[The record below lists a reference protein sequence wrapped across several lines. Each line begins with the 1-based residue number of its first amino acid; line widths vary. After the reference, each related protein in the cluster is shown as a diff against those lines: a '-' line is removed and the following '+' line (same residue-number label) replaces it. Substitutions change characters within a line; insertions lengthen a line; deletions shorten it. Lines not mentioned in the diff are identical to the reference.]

1 MRQKFEQQLSLG
13 VVPIT
18 EVRIS
23 LKSRD
28 ELPPVLAGL
37 QYIFSN
43 PDLNEKVFDL
53 LEKKVCGGKK
63 KTGRK
68 GMDLW
73 EMFVLATVRLTLDIN
88 YDRLLYVANHDSLVR
103 QIMGIHYPD
112 YQFKEGKEYS
122 MQTIRDNVTLLDEQ
136 TINEINQLVV
146 EAGHRLVK
154 KKRDLVLEVK
164 ADTYVFETNVHFPT
178 DLGLLWDSGRKCI
191 DTLNK
196 LRDTFGL
203 EGWRKGSFWRAELKK
218 AFRQS
223 GRACYRGSVN
233 RQKRL
238 EEAVSQYLRI
248 AEELSKKI
256 DDFLPSID
264 LLPGDVMNQLVIQF
278 LKTDLIGYQKYLL
291 KFMDQVKRRLLRE
304 EKIPTEEKIYS
315 IFEEHTEWLAKGK
328 IGKNVELGHKIAVAT
343 DQFQFIIFHK
353 VIENQHDTELTLDLA
368 REVTQRYNV
377 QSMSFDKGFY
387 SAENKTELKKII
399 PMAILPKRGKRNQ
412 AETEE
417 ERSKEFRKLKN
428 SHSAIESNINQ
439 LEHHGLNRC
448 PDKGLKNYKTYVAIG
463 VLSYNLHRLGDLL
476 IAAKRK
482 QEEKD
487 RSRIAA

>member
-1 MRQKFEQQLSLG
+1 MRQRFEQQLSLG
-13 VVPIT
+13 FVPIS

-43 PDLNEKVFDL
+43 PELNAKVFSI
-53 LEKKVCGGKK
+53 LEQKVCSGKK
-63 KTGRK
+63 NTGRK

-88 YDRLLYVANHDSLVR
+88 FDRLLHVANNDMLVR
-103 QIMGIHYPD
+103 QIMGIHYQ
-112 YQFKEGKEYS
+112 YKTGKEYS
-122 MQTIRDNVTLLDEQ
+122 MQTIRDNLKLLDEE
-136 TINEINQLVV
+136 TINEINRLVV

-191 DTLNK
+191 ATLNK
-196 LRDTFGL
+196 FKGAFGL
-203 EGWRKGSFWRAELKK
+203 EGWRKGSFWRTELKN

-223 GRACYRGSVN
+223 SRACYRGAANKPGRIVESVS
-233 RQKRL
+233 K
-238 EEAVSQYLRI
+238 YLSL
-248 AEELSKKI
+248 AKQLSDKI
-256 DDFLPSID
+256 DGFMPYID
-264 LLPGDVMNQLVIQF
+264 LLGTDLVSQLAVQS
-278 LKTDLIGYQKYLL
+278 LKIELIGYQKYLL
-291 KFMDQVKRRLLRE
+291 KFMDQVNRRLLHE

-343 DQFQFIIFHK
+343 DQFQFIIYHK

-368 REVTQRYNV
+368 REVTKRYEV
-377 QSMSFDKGFY
+377 HSMSYDKGFY
-387 SAENKTELKKII
+387 SADNKTELKKLV
-399 PMAILPKRGKRNQ
+399 PMPVLPKRGKRNQ

-417 ERSKEFRKLKN
+417 ERSKEFRRLKN
-428 SHSAIESNINQ
+428 KHSAIESNINQ

-487 RSRIAA
+487 RHRIAA

>member
-1 MRQKFEQQLSLG
+1 MSLG

-18 EVRIS
+18 EVKIS

-28 ELPPVLAGL
+28 ELPPVLTGL

-43 PDLNEKVFDL
+43 SELNEKVFSI
-53 LEKKVCGGKK
+53 LEKKVCTGKK
-63 KTGRK
+63 NTGRK

-88 YDRLLYVANHDSLVR
+88 YDRLLHVANNDSLVR
-103 QIMGIHYPD
+103 QIMGIHYQYKP
-112 YQFKEGKEYS
+112 GKEYS
-122 MQTIRDNVTLLDEQ
+122 MQTIRDNMALLDEQ

-191 DTLNK
+191 DILDK
-196 LRDTFGL
+196 LRDAFGL

-218 AFRQS
+218 AFRES
-223 GRACYRGSVN
+223 GRACYRGGAVS

-238 EEAVSQYLRI
+238 GEAVSKYLKI

-256 DDFLPSID
+256 DNFLLSID
-264 LLPGDVMNQLVIQF
+264 LLPGDVMNQLVIQV
-278 LKTDLIGYQKYLL
+278 LKTELIAYQKYLL
-291 KFMDQVKRRLLRE
+291 KFMDQVKRRLLHE

-368 REVTQRYNV
+368 REVTKRYEV
-377 QSMSFDKGFY
+377 HSMSYDKGFY
-387 SAENKTELKKII
+387 SADNKTELKKLV
-399 PMAILPKRGKRNQ
+399 PMPVLPKRGKRNQ

-417 ERSKEFRKLKN
+417 ERSKEFRRLKN
-428 SHSAIESNINQ
+428 KHSAIESNINQ

-487 RSRIAA
+487 RHRIAA